1 MTIKQATNPSFADE
15 IRRSFSK
22 QAIMGLIGG
31 ELTRVEPGVVEI
43 SLTYRPDLTQQNGFV
58 HAGIVT
64 TIADSA
70 CGYAAY
76 SLMPPESDVLAVE
89 FKVNLLRPAK
99 GEKFVAR
106 AEVIKP
112 GRTLT
117 VVRADVVAIAG
128 GEDRELV
135 ATMLGT
141 MISVERQLLIEAM
154 TGLDRD
160 EEPDAAAI
168 PGVAE
173 FDAGFLYGLAF
184 ARALDEAKL
193 EIDRVRRRRVLRL
206 VKGSRTR
213 RADKSARGSDRAE
226 R

>member
-1 MTIKQATNPSFADE
+1 MRRASNPAFADE
-15 IRRSFSK
+15 IRQSFAK

-31 ELTRVEPGVVEI
+31 ELTLVEPGVVEI

-99 GEKFVAR
+99 GERFVAR

-128 GEDRELV
+128 GEDRQLV

-141 MISVERQLLIEAM
+141 MMRL
-154 TGLDRD
+154 
-160 EEPDAAAI
+160 P
-168 PGVAE
+168 
-173 FDAGFLYGLAF
+173 
-184 ARALDEAKL
+184 
-193 EIDRVRRRRVLRL
+193 RR
-206 VKGSRTR
+206 S
-213 RADKSARGSDRAE
+213 E
-226 R
+226 